1 MKQSEILSYKKKEDF
16 MSHVN
21 TQIKPMTNEEMI
33 EEILMEAS
41 AYGLRLE
48 IIETAQ
54 KLREQDPKM
63 DRLDS
68 YIHAFNEWVK

>member
-1 MKQSEILSYKKKEDF
+1 MD
-16 MSHVN
+16 HVN

-48 IIETAQ
+48 VLETAQ
-54 KLREQDPKM
+54 RLREEDPKM

-68 YIHAFNEWVK
+68 YIYAFNEWVK

>member
-1 MKQSEILSYKKKEDF
+1 MKQREIQSYKKKEDF
-16 MSHVN
+16 MDHVN

-48 IIETAQ
+48 VLETAQ
-54 KLREQDPKM
+54 RLREEDPKM

-68 YIHAFNEWVK
+68 YIYAFNEWVK